1 MDRSGLFAIMVFL
14 FTCLAGFGPLLGLS
28 PFAVA
33 VLSAL
38 VLVAAGLDVFVY
50 RGRLSELVIG
60 LVQEWR
66 PGWRERVAFHEA
78 GHWLVAHRLGI
89 VVEDYTIGAWIA
101 FRKGYPGGG
110 GVVFA
115 LPPERLTL
123 SQIEAYCATYLAGAL
138 AEEIILGKSE
148 GGGDDSQKVA
158 FLLSA
163 TQRTGVIAPQTL
175 RNRAGRKAYEILTTE
190 ASLHRELSQ
199 KMLANLPM
207 QDCQELLKT
216 YTI

>member
-1 MDRSGLFAIMVFL
+1 MDRSGLLAILVFS
-14 FTCLAGFGPLLGLS
+14 FTCLAGFGPLLGLPPS
-28 PFAVA
+28 VVA
-33 VLSAL
+33 ALSA
-38 VLVAAGLDVFVY
+38 VIMGAAGLDIFVY

-60 LVQEWR
+60 LIQERR
-66 PGWRERVAFHEA
+66 PGWRERVALHEA

-138 AEEIILGKSE
+138 AEEIALGRSE

-158 FLLSA
+158 ILLSVV
-163 TQRTGVIAPQTL
+163 QRTGAIAPQTL
-175 RNRAGRKAYEILTTE
+175 RNRSGRKAYEILTAE
-190 ASLHRELSQ
+190 ANLHRELSQ
-199 KMLANLPM
+199 KMLANLPT
-207 QDCQELLKT
+207 QDCRQLLTT
-216 YTI
+216 YIH